1 MTRHGRSSSRISGVP
16 HRAPDVGAR
25 LRGAADRVAPL
36 AGLLGSVATL
46 GAVVITAVAYT
57 GSRGQSYSP
66 LNHLVSE
73 LGERGVSEL
82 AAVFNAGVVVGGAAF
97 VVFMAGF
104 ALVRGGALGR
114 AAGLLGMAAGL
125 CGILVG
131 LFPMDTLAVHRVVAG
146 WFFLLGCA
154 TLLLASLDI
163 VLRPS
168 AWFPRRLA
176 VLGTLAFAAFAAFI
190 PVFTLEG
197 VDGFGAPDPR
207 PSAWIVSALEW
218 VAIAGLLAWTAAT
231 AVTWLRAGPGR
242 APDAAIGA

>member
-1 MTRHGRSSSRISGVP
+1 M
-16 HRAPDVGAR
+16 GAR

-46 GAVVITAVAYT
+46 GAVLITAVAYT

-104 ALVRGGALGR
+104 ALARGGALGR

-168 AWFPRRLA
+168 ARFPRRLA
-176 VLGTLAFAAFAAFI
+176 VLGALAFAAFAAFI
-190 PVFTLEG
+190 PVFTLDPLAG
-197 VDGFGAPDPR
+197 VNGFGAPDPR
-207 PSAWIVSALEW
+207 PAAWTVSALEW
-218 VAIAGLLAWTAAT
+218 AAIAGLLAWTAAT